1 MSKREETVGAYAGE
15 LCIHHLFEA
24 QVEKTPDAVALRFH
38 NEQLTFRELN
48 GRANQ
53 LARRLTHLGVGPEVL
68 VGILLPRSAEL
79 VMSLLAV
86 LKAGGAYLPLD
97 PSYPRERLSFML
109 EDARAEVLLTQ
120 ERLLRTLPASKLAAV
135 CLDTVAPELACGG
148 EENLQVATAPE
159 NLAYLIYTSGSTGRP
174 KGVAIEHRSAVSF
187 LHWARETFT
196 PEDLAGVVGST
207 SVCFDLSV
215 FEIFAPMSWGGTCL
229 LTEDALHIASLPANF
244 EPTLVNTVPSAMA
257 ELLRL
262 GGAPRTVRVIALAGE
277 TLKGGLAAQ
286 INQLSTPVRLLNLY
300 GPSEDTTY
308 STYVEV
314 PRSSTNAPPIGR
326 PLPGKQC
333 FLLDEQLN
341 PVTHG
346 REGELYIGGV
356 GLARGYMGH
365 PGLTAERFV
374 PHPYG
379 DEPGRRLYRTGDVAR
394 YLPDGNLE
402 FLGRVDHQVK
412 LRGYRI
418 ELGEIEARLEQH
430 RGVKEGVVVA
440 REDEAG
446 DKTLCAYFVANQ
458 SHAPSTNHL
467 RSFLQEQLP
476 DYMLPRVF
484 MELARFPRTPNGKI
498 DRRALPLPTPSRP
511 TLEETFVAPR
521 SPVEQRL
528 AKIWAEVIK
537 LELVGVEDTF
547 FELGGDSLL
556 AAQIVARVR
565 QEFQTEMSLRS
576 LFESGTIAAMAERL
590 DGGGVEQRTFPLPW
604 PHAPSLE
611 ESQPS
616 FAQQRLW
623 LLDRLQ
629 PDGGAYNIP
638 LVLRLKRRFDK
649 DAMARA
655 VGEIRRR
662 HEVLRATF
670 ASVDGRPVQSFSP
683 LQPEAWGVV
692 DLSRLREAERG
703 TEVSRLVSEESRRE
717 FDLARGPLLRTTL
730 LKLGAEEHVLL
741 VTMHH
746 IVSDGWSIDIF
757 LHELRAIY
765 TAYASGLPSPL
776 PELEFQYT
784 DFASFQRARL
794 QGEVLERQLA
804 YWRRS
809 LSGSLPV
816 FDLPPDRARL
826 PVQTFRSGTCSLSL
840 GEGVTRTVRELG
852 QQEGSTAFMILLAN
866 FAGLLYR
873 YTGQPEVIIGTPVAG
888 RNWTETEKLIGLF
901 LNTLPLRLNLS
912 GNPSFRQLLRQVRAV
927 ALESLDHQDVPF
939 ELLLEELQVERD
951 LSRTPLFQVM
961 FNMLNYEDQR
971 TNIELPGLTIDVE
984 EILEHSSKYDMTL
997 YVKEVSGTI
1006 RLNLVYN
1013 ADLFDAARM
1022 SSLLGHYRLLLE
1034 GVVSDP
1040 ERPVSR
1046 LPLLT
1051 DGEWQQLRGR
1061 RNAVS
1066 PALPFAE
1073 FEKEE
1078 GQTLGARFER
1088 QTSLHPQNLAVK
1100 TEAHGWNYEQ
1110 LNGKANRVAQAL
1122 LAQRGQKDERIGLLF
1137 KHDAPMISALLGVLK
1152 TGKTYVPLD
1161 TSYPLER
1168 LAYVLED
1175 AQITAVLCDN
1185 KTQALAERL
1194 TARRIPTLNLDKLD
1208 PTATAKNPGVRVAPD
1223 SLAYILYT
1231 SGSTGL
1237 PKGVMQS
1244 HRNVLHH
1251 IHCYTNGLHLSD
1263 DDRLTLLSSYS
1274 FDAAV
1279 MDIFG
1284 ALLNGAALYP
1294 VDLNESGFDYLLDCV
1309 VNEGV
1314 TVYHSTPTVYRY
1326 FVGGLAEWETLD
1338 SVRMVV
1344 LGGEEVVKADVELYN
1359 RQFSPGCLFING
1371 LGPTESTLAAQYFI
1385 AKDTEMTRASVP
1397 FGYPVPETEI
1407 LLLDDFGGHVPVHGV
1422 GEIAIRS
1429 EFIALGYW
1437 RNPGATAKAFVP
1449 DPAGSG
1455 RRMYLTGDLGRMLP
1469 DGSMEFKGRK
1479 DLQAKIRGYRIEIGG
1494 IEAVLRQHPAVCE
1507 CAVAVRE
1514 DVPGEKRLV
1523 AYLVPEEQFAPTP
1536 SELRAFLS
1544 GQLPDFMVPS
1554 IFITLQ
1560 ELALTPNGKIDRHAL
1575 PVPDVVGRRPVEGM
1589 VAPTTPT
1596 QRALASIWAEVLRLE
1611 EVGIHDNFFELGG
1624 DSLRL
1629 SQLTARL
1636 ADSLSVEVPMRVF
1649 FSRPTIALQAE
1660 LLDEHLEDAEE
1671 VAGTPPAE

>member
-1 MSKREETVGAYAGE
+1 MSQQEETISVYAGE

-79 VMSLLAV
+79 VVSLLAV

-109 EDARAEVLLTQ
+109 EDARAEVLVTR
-120 ERLLRTLPASKLAAV
+120 EHLLRTLPASKPAAV
-135 CLDTVAPELACGG
+135 CLDADAPELARGG

-174 KGVAIEHRSAVSF
+174 KGVAIEHRNAVSF
-187 LHWARETFT
+187 LHWARETFA

-215 FEIFAPMSWGGTCL
+215 FEIFAPLSWGGTCL
-229 LTEDALHIASLPANF
+229 LTEDALHIASLPADF

-262 GGAPRTVRVIALAGE
+262 GGVPRTVRVIALAGE
-277 TLKGGLAAQ
+277 ALKGSLAAQ
-286 INQLSTPVRLLNLY
+286 VNQLARPVRLLNLY

-308 STYVEV
+308 STHAEV
-314 PRSSTNAPPIGR
+314 PRGGTGAPPIGR

-341 PVTHG
+341 PVPHG
-346 REGELYIGGV
+346 HEGELYVGGP
-356 GLARGYMGH
+356 GLVRGYLGH

-394 YLPDGNLE
+394 HLPDGNLE

-418 ELGEIEARLEQH
+418 ELGEIEARLEEH
-430 RGVKEGVVVA
+430 PAVKESVVVA

-458 SHAPSTNHL
+458 SDAPSAIRL
-467 RSFLQEQLP
+467 RSFLQERLP

-484 MELARFPRTPNGKI
+484 MELDQFPRTPNGKI

-511 TLEETFVAPR
+511 NLEETFVAPR
-521 SPVEQRL
+521 GPVEQRL
-528 AKIWAEVIK
+528 AKIWAEVLK
-537 LELVGVEDTF
+537 LDRVGVADNF

-556 AAQIVARVR
+556 AAQIVARAR
-565 QEFQTEMSLRS
+565 REFQIGMSLRA
-576 LFESGTIAAMAERL
+576 LFESGSIAAMAERL
-590 DGGGVEQRTFPLPW
+590 DEGTVEQRPAPLPW
-604 PHAPSLE
+604 PHTSSGE

-629 PDGGAYNIP
+629 SDGGAYNIP
-638 LVLRLKRRFDK
+638 LVLRLKGRFDK
-649 DAMARA
+649 GDMERA
-655 VGEIRRR
+655 VAEIRRR
-662 HEVLRATF
+662 HEVLRTTF

-683 LQPEAWGVV
+683 PQSEAWGGV
-692 DLSRLREAERG
+692 DLSGLREAERG
-703 TEVSRLVSEESRRE
+703 AEVRRLVSEESRRE
-717 FDLARGPLLRTTL
+717 FDLAHGPLLRTTL
-730 LKLGAEEHVLL
+730 LRLDAEEHVLL

-757 LHELRAIY
+757 LHELGALY
-765 TAYASGLPSPL
+765 TAYASGRPSPL
-776 PELEFQYT
+776 PELEFQYA
-784 DFASFQRARL
+784 DYASFQRARL

-816 FDLPPDRARL
+816 FDLPPDRPRL
-826 PVQTFRSGTCSLSL
+826 PAQTFRSGTCSLSL
-840 GEGVTRTVRELG
+840 GEGVTRAVRELG
-852 QQEGSTAFMILLAN
+852 RQEGSTAFMLLLAN
-866 FAGLLYR
+866 FAALLYR

-888 RNWTETEKLIGLF
+888 RNWIETEKLIGLF
-901 LNTLPLRLNLS
+901 LNTLPLRLDLS
-912 GNPSFRQLLRQVRAV
+912 GNPSFGQLLRRVRAV
-927 ALESLDHQDVPF
+927 ALESLDHQDVPV

-961 FNMLNYEDQR
+961 FNMLNYEGRR
-971 TNIELPGLTIDVE
+971 TNIELPGLTIDAE
-984 EILEHSSKYDMTL
+984 EVLEHSSKYDMTL
-997 YVKEVSGTI
+997 YVREERGTLL
-1006 RLNLVYN
+1006 LNLVYN
-1013 ADLFDAARM
+1013 ADLFDAPRM
-1022 SSLLGHYRLLLE
+1022 ASLLSHYQLLLE

-1046 LPLLT
+1046 VPLLT
-1051 DGEWQQLRGR
+1051 DGELQQIRGR
-1061 RNAVS
+1061 RNAVR
-1066 PALPFAE
+1066 PELPFVE

-1078 GQTLGARFER
+1078 GQTLGACFER
-1088 QTSLHPQNLAVK
+1088 QAGLHPQNPAVK
-1100 TEAHGWNYEQ
+1100 TEAHGWTYEQ
-1110 LNGKANRVAQAL
+1110 LNGKANRVAHAL
-1122 LAQRGQKDERIGLLF
+1122 LAQRGEQDERIGLLF

-1161 TSYPLER
+1161 ASYPLER

-1175 AQITAVLCDN
+1175 AQLSAVLCDN
-1185 KTQALAERL
+1185 KTQALAGRL
-1194 TARRIPTLNLDKLD
+1194 TTQRVPTLNLDKLD
-1208 PTATAKNPGVRVAPD
+1208 PNASEENPGVGVAPD

-1231 SGSTGL
+1231 SGSTGR

-1251 IHCYTNGLHLSD
+1251 IRCYTNGLHLSA
-1263 DDRLTLLSSYS
+1263 DDRLTLLSSYG

-1309 VNEGV
+1309 VNEGI

-1344 LGGEEVVKADVELYN
+1344 LGGEEAVKADVELYK

-1385 AKDTEMTRASVP
+1385 AKDTELTRPSVP
-1397 FGYPVPETEI
+1397 LGYPVPETEI
-1407 LLLDDFGGHVPVHGV
+1407 LLLDDFGEPVPVHGV

-1455 RRMYLTGDLGRMLP
+1455 RRMYLTGDLGRLLP

-1479 DLQAKIRGYRIEIGG
+1479 DLQAKIRGYRIELGG
-1494 IEAVLRQHPAVCE
+1494 IEAVLRRHPAVCE

-1523 AYLVPEEQFAPTP
+1523 AYLVPEEQLAPTP
-1536 SELRAFLS
+1536 SEMRAFLS
-1544 GQLPDFMVPS
+1544 SQLPDFMVPS
-1554 IFITLQ
+1554 IFVTLE
-1560 ELALTPNGKIDRHAL
+1560 ELALTPNGKIDRNAL
-1575 PVPDVVGRRPVEGM
+1575 PVPDVVRRRPAEGM
-1589 VAPTTPT
+1589 VAPGTPS
-1596 QRALASIWAEVLRLE
+1596 QRVLASIWAEVLRLE

-1636 ADSLSVEVPMRVF
+1636 ADSFSVELPMRVL

-1660 LLDEHLEDAEE
+1660 LLDRHLEKAEE
-1671 VAGTPPAE
+1671 VAGTLSAE

>member
-1 MSKREETVGAYAGE
+1 MER
-15 LCIHHLFEA
+15 
-24 QVEKTPDAVALRFH
+24 TPDAVALRFH
-38 NEQLTFRELN
+38 DERLTFRELN
-48 GRANQ
+48 GRANR
-53 LARRLTHLGVGPEVL
+53 LARRLSRLGVGPEVL
-68 VGILLPRSAEL
+68 AGVLLPRSVEL
-79 VMSLLAV
+79 VVSLLAV

-97 PSYPRERLSFML
+97 PSYPRERLAFML
-109 EDARAEVLLTQ
+109 EDARAGALVTLEGLLQ
-120 ERLLRTLPASKLAAV
+120 TLPASKPAAV
-135 CLDTVAPELACGG
+135 CLDADAAELAREG
-148 EENLQVATAPE
+148 EENLQVETAPE

-187 LHWARETFT
+187 LHWARETFA

-215 FEIFAPMSWGGTCL
+215 FEIFAPLSWGGTCL
-229 LTEDALHIASLPANF
+229 LTEDALHVAGLPADF

-262 GGAPRTVRVIALAGE
+262 GWEPRAVRVVALAGE
-277 TLKGGLAAQ
+277 ALKGGLAAQ
-286 INQLSTPVRLLNLY
+286 VYQLGTPVRLLNLY

-314 PRSSTNAPPIGR
+314 PRGGANAPPIGR

-333 FLLDEQLN
+333 FLLDEHLN
-341 PVTHG
+341 PVPRG

-356 GLARGYMGH
+356 GLARGYMGR

-402 FLGRVDHQVK
+402 FLGRADQQVK

-418 ELGEIEARLEQH
+418 ELGEIEARLEEH
-430 RGVKEGVVVA
+430 PAVEESVVVA

-458 SHAPSTNHL
+458 SHAPSANLL
-467 RSFLQEQLP
+467 RDFLRERLP

-484 MELARFPRTPNGKI
+484 MELDEFPRTPNGKT
-498 DRRALPLPTPSRP
+498 DRRALPLPTASRP
-511 TLEETFVAPR
+511 HLEKTFVAPR
-521 SPVEQRL
+521 GPVEQRL
-528 AKIWAEVIK
+528 AKIWAEVLK
-537 LELVGVEDTF
+537 LDRVGVEDNF

-556 AAQIVARVR
+556 AARIVARAR
-565 QEFQTEMSLRS
+565 QEFQAETSLRA
-576 LFESGTIAAMAERL
+576 LFESGTIAAMAGLL
-590 DGGGVEQRTFPLPW
+590 DDGAAAAGRRPAPLAW
-604 PHAPSLE
+604 PQASSGE

-616 FAQQRLW
+616 LAQQRLW
-623 LLDRLQ
+623 LLDQLQ
-629 PDGGAYNIP
+629 SDGGAYNIP
-638 LVLRLKRRFDK
+638 LSLRMKGRLDK
-649 DAMARA
+649 GAMERA
-655 VGEIRRR
+655 VAEIRRR

-683 LQPEAWGVV
+683 PRPEAWEAV
-692 DLSRLREAERG
+692 DLSGLGEAERG
-703 TEVSRLVSEESRRE
+703 AEVRRLVSEESRRE
-717 FDLARGPLLRTTL
+717 FDLSRGPLLRTTL
-730 LKLGAEEHVLL
+730 LRLGDEEHVLL

-757 LHELRAIY
+757 LQELGALY
-765 TAYASGLPSPL
+765 TAFASGRPSPL
-776 PELEFQYT
+776 AELEFQYS

-804 YWRRS
+804 YWRRN

-816 FDLPPDRARL
+816 FDLPPDRPRL
-826 PVQTFRSGTCSLSL
+826 PAQTFRSGTCSLSL
-840 GEGVTRTVRELG
+840 GEGVTRALRELG
-852 QQEGSTAFMILLAN
+852 QREGSTAFMVLLAN

-873 YTGQPEVIIGTPVAG
+873 HTGQPEVVIGTPVAG

-901 LNTLPLRLNLS
+901 LNTLPLRLDLS
-912 GNPSFRQLLRQVRAV
+912 GNPSFRRLLRRVRAA
-927 ALESLDHQDVPF
+927 ALESLEHQDVPF
-939 ELLLEELQVERD
+939 ELLLEELQVVRD

-961 FNMLNYEDQR
+961 FNMLNYEGRR
-971 TNIELPGLTIDVE
+971 TNIELPGLTIDAE

-997 YVKEVSGTI
+997 YVREERG
-1006 RLNLVYN
+1006 RLLLNLVYN
-1013 ADLFDAARM
+1013 ADLFDAPRM
-1022 SSLLGHYRLLLE
+1022 ESLLSHYRLLLE

-1040 ERPVSR
+1040 DRPVSR
-1046 LPLLT
+1046 VPLLT
-1051 DGEWQQLRGR
+1051 DGEWERIRGR
-1061 RNAVS
+1061 RNAVR
-1066 PALPFAE
+1066 PERPFVE

-1088 QTSLHPQNLAVK
+1088 QAALHPRNVAVK
-1100 TEAHGWNYEQ
+1100 TEAHGWTYEQ
-1110 LNGKANRVAQAL
+1110 LNGKANRVAHAL
-1122 LAQRGQKDERIGLLF
+1122 LAQRGRKGEQIGLLF
-1137 KHDAPMISALLGVLK
+1137 KHDAPMVAALLGVLK

-1175 AQITAVLCDN
+1175 AQISAVLCDN
-1185 KTQALAERL
+1185 KTQTLAGRL
-1194 TARRIPTLNLDKLD
+1194 TAQRVPTLNLDRLD
-1208 PTATAKNPGVRVAPD
+1208 PNTSEENPGVEVAPD
-1223 SLAYILYT
+1223 ALAYILYT
-1231 SGSTGL
+1231 SGSTGR

-1251 IHCYTNGLHLSD
+1251 IRCYTNGLRLSA

-1294 VDLNESGFDYLLDCV
+1294 VDLNESGFDYLSDCV
-1309 VNEGV
+1309 VNEGI

-1344 LGGEEVVKADVELYN
+1344 LGGEEVVAADVELYK

-1371 LGPTESTLAAQYFI
+1371 LGPTESTLAAQYFV
-1385 AKDTEMTRASVP
+1385 AKETEVTRASVP
-1397 FGYPVPETEI
+1397 LGYPVPETEI
-1407 LLLDDFGGHVPVHGV
+1407 LLLDDFGEPVPVHGV

-1437 RNPGATAKAFVP
+1437 RNPAATAKAFVP

-1455 RRMYLTGDLGRMLP
+1455 RRMYLTGDLGRLLP
-1469 DGSMEFKGRK
+1469 DGGVEFKGRK
-1479 DLQAKIRGYRIEIGG
+1479 DLQAKIRGYRIELGG
-1494 IEAVLRQHPAVCE
+1494 IEAVLRRHPSVCE

-1514 DVPGEKRLV
+1514 DAPGEKRLV
-1523 AYLVPEEQFAPTP
+1523 AYLVPEEQLAPTP
-1536 SELRAFLS
+1536 SEMRAFLS
-1544 GQLPDFMVPS
+1544 NQLPDFMIPS
-1554 IFITLQ
+1554 VFVTLE
-1560 ELALTPNGKIDRHAL
+1560 ELALTPNGKIDRNAL
-1575 PVPDVVGRRPVEGM
+1575 PAPDVSRRRPSEGM
-1589 VAPTTPT
+1589 VAPSTPS

-1624 DSLRL
+1624 DSLML
-1629 SQLTARL
+1629 SQLMARL
-1636 ADSLSVEVPMRVF
+1636 AHSFSVVPPMRVF
-1649 FSRPTIALQAE
+1649 FGSPTIALQAE
-1660 LLDEHLEDAEE
+1660 LLDRRLAEAKE
-1671 VAGTPPAE
+1671 AAGAPPAE